1 MKKILTVIGLVLINL
16 GLVYFALRIHFGA
29 TMQLVKLTNA
39 PRDIESFVFIPF
51 VLAGIVIF
59 SFDEEFRRFGV
70 GLTAFSVSSLI
81 FLFFFLNNNLAS
93 EGEYVSYK
101 LKGAVSTDKKYF
113 LNIEFKPRLKS
124 IEVTLEKCLNVDSV
138 QVRIDK
144 GFFGL
149 NIMTNNVRIVENTN
163 CDHAALESNDLANSY
178 LNMGHALAKKR
189 CFTDAIYYYSK
200 LIALEPKVFNNYNHR
215 GYIYLVI
222 SDYKNALA
230 DFLLSSYLKF
240 YQLDKKTID
249 FIDTVNLAKYKK
261 ELVDKLHNKKYL
273 ALGKNIIQFKTIYDF
288 ETYFK
293 NIKYCL
299 KKLKEKNVGNH
310 PKSKSIKNTI

>member
-29 TMQLVKLTNA
+29 TSQIVKSTNA
-39 PRDIESFVFIPF
+39 PIDIESFVFIPF

-93 EGEYVSYK
+93 EGEYVNYK

-163 CDHAALESNDLANSY
+163 CDHADLESNDLANSY

-240 YQLDKKTID
+240 NQLDKKTID

-273 ALGKNIIQFKTIYDF
+273 ALGKNLMQYKTIYDF

-299 KKLKEKNVGNH
+299 KKIKEKERLQS
-310 PKSKSIKNTI
+310 PKK